1 MYVPLSKQLSVA
13 DAVELWQSTFA
24 DEPFV
29 EIHDALPSLKDVVGR
44 NVVSIGFSE
53 VENAGSPLL
62 IVVAALDNLVKGAAG
77 QAIQNANLMFGFDET
92 EGLPL

>member
-1 MYVPLSKQLSVA
+1 MYVPLTNALSVA
-13 DAVELWQSTFA
+13 DAVALWQGTYA

-29 EIHDALPSLKDVVGR
+29 EIRDALPSLKDVVGR

-77 QAIQNANLMFGFDET
+77 QALQNANLLFGFDET